1 VGCCA
6 EALDPLGRQP
16 AATKRAG
23 ARVSVRD
30 ARGRSGAFKRGL
42 LWRPP
47 NTCACF
53 LRWPQAVA
61 KLAVEADAID
71 AVVDF
76 DSHLDDP
83 AQDWRNAAV
92 CARVLALVK

>member
-1 VGCCA
+1 MRVFPA
-6 EALDPLGRQP
+6 GR
-16 AATKRAG
+16 R
-23 ARVSVRD
+23 RVP
-30 ARGRSGAFKRGL
+30 G
-42 LWRPP
+42 
-47 NTCACF
+47 
-53 LRWPQAVA
+53 PQAVA
-61 KLAVEADAID
+61 KLAVEADVID